1 MIRFTRRPNSADSSR
16 NAPIRSVKRL
26 TPSSQTNLSIS
37 VNFFSDEK
45 AKKNAVV
52 KRHERF
58 DASQIDGPFVSV
70 FLNKKQEIS
79 RAFTL
84 ADRWKVTV
92 DGNRPG
98 MNERGR
104 AFLSNLRNF
113 FPCATGGTSRFIYFF
128 FVKLFARNQLSSR
141 LHLSNFRLQSDIF
154 SAILVGVKAESLGIK
169 SHRGDLTVRFK

>member
-1 MIRFTRRPNSADSSR
+1 MKRPKRTRSLRDTNG
-16 NAPIRSVKRL
+16 L
-26 TPSSQTNLSIS
+26 TPRRSMGLLCL
-37 VNFFSDEK
+37 FFK
-45 AKKNAVV
+45 
-52 KRHERF
+52 
-58 DASQIDGPFVSV
+58 
-70 FLNKKQEIS
+70 NKKQEIS

-104 AFLSNLRNF
+104 AFLSNLRIF
-113 FPCATGGTSRFIYFF
+113 FQCATGGTSRFIYFF

-141 LHLSNFRLQSDIF
+141 LHLSNFRLRSDIF

-169 SHRGDLTVRFK
+169 SHRGDLTVRFKW